1 MALPRFTDV
10 RAAVSLA
17 LAVAAIA
24 GVSGCGK
31 DSTRPGESIGAFG
44 VSAKLVSST
53 CGATPDPWKFDVRLR
68 YEQNTLYWVQGD
80 APISGQVDTDAH
92 TNLKSSDVREMRAA
106 DARAQTAACNM
117 SRDDVLDL
125 VLAPMAPTTT
135 TTYGSTPPAAAPTQL
150 AGVTSFKGTL
160 TYHFAATEGSSCEDQ
175 LSDLGGDFAAIP
187 CDVKYELE
195 GTRTG
200 DAK

>member
-1 MALPRFTDV
+1 MALPRF
-10 RAAVSLA
+10 ALLA

-24 GVSGCGK
+24 GASGCGK
-31 DSTRPGESIGAFG
+31 DATRPGESIGAFG
-44 VSAKLVSST
+44 VSAKLVSTT

-80 APISGQVDTDAH
+80 APISGQVDQAAH
-92 TNLKSSDVREMRAA
+92 ASLTSTDVREMRGA
-106 DARAQTAACNM
+106 DARSQTAACNM

-125 VLAPMAPTTT
+125 VLAPLAGPV
-135 TTYGSTPPAAAPTQL
+135 STSEATSQL

-175 LSDLGGDFAAIP
+175 LTDLGGDFAAIP

>member
-1 MALPRFTDV
+1 MACMRFALPF
-10 RAAVSLA
+10 
-17 LAVAAIA
+17 LAVVAIV
-24 GVSGCGK
+24 GGSGCGK
-31 DSTRPGESIGAFG
+31 DATRPGESIGAFA

-80 APISGQVDTDAH
+80 APISGPVDTAAH
-92 TNLKSSDVREMRAA
+92 TNLTSTDVREMRAA
-106 DARAQTAACNM
+106 DARSQTPACNM

-125 VLAPMAPTTT
+125 VLAPVVAGPIATTDKAP
-135 TTYGSTPPAAAPTQL
+135 SQL

-175 LSDLGGDFAAIP
+175 LTDLGGDFAAIP

-195 GTRTG
+195 GSRTG